1 MVPNMK
7 AVEFL
12 TQLNPDRTLTVPS
25 PLLGAIPL
33 GQTVRV
39 LVLFA
44 EPDTDSDWEQ
54 LAAEDFG
61 QGYPDTDAIYDDLS
75 AR

>member
-7 AVEFL
+7 AVEFQ
-12 TQLNPDRTLTVPS
+12 TQLNPDRTLTVPA
-25 PLLGAIPL
+25 PLIGTIPL

-39 LVLFA
+39 LVLFS
-44 EPDTDSDWEQ
+44 EPDTESEWEA
-54 LAAEDFG
+54 LAAAELG
-61 QGYPDTDAIYDDLS
+61 QGYADTDAIYDKLS